1 MSRFTA
7 DEEKEHRELEKWG
20 NNFQMHHIERSSLDF
35 SFSRSSGP
43 GGQNVNKVS
52 SKAQVKFR
60 LDDADWIHN
69 LVKKKIKENYSRYL
83 TLNNEFTMQSEVHR
97 TQEQNCEECV
107 KKIYELIKECSVVP
121 KETSA
126 EQKKKVQKMIDI
138 QKKKDIEFKK
148 KLKEKKS
155 DRRGGRE

>member
-1 MSRFTA
+1 
-7 DEEKEHRELEKWG
+7 
-20 NNFQMHHIERSSLDF
+20 
-35 SFSRSSGP
+35 
-43 GGQNVNKVS
+43 
-52 SKAQVKFR
+52 
-60 LDDADWIHN
+60 
-69 LVKKKIKENYSRYL
+69 
-83 TLNNEFTMQSEVHR
+83 MQSEVHR